1 MSIGLIMDVRLI
13 GIVAIGGALGAVL
26 RYSIPSLLPVNY
38 GLSNTIIINLIGS
51 LLLGILFGAI
61 SAGLDIGEETT
72 LLIGT
77 GILGAFT
84 TMSAFALESIELL
97 RENELMAVMYIFIS
111 VFGSIFLA
119 FLGYSIMDN
128 LVQ

>member
-84 TMSAFALESIELL
+84 TMSTFALESIELL

>member
-1 MSIGLIMDVRLI
+1 MDVRLI